1 MIYIYIRMLD
11 CKDDTRLGMKYD
23 DLKSW
28 HHYNESASGSP
39 QFPLDLHCTL
49 LLDQSTWNLKTN
61 PMN

>member
-1 MIYIYIRMLD
+1 MLD